1 MDSHC
6 TAQLTFVLGGLLGQY
21 VTFERLTAFDGTA
34 RTDAEA
40 LFGAAFRLHF
50 WHDTI
55 YPFRDSSIFDDDRW
69 QQYAAL
75 GCLLSLIG
83 NSFHCC
89 FRGKKNDPSRQNL
102 RYRYSYRLPY
112 RNTHR
117 NKLPAMR
124 KNMAYFFISSFSAPE
139 P

>member
-1 MDSHC
+1 MTLS
-6 TAQLTFVLGGLLGQY
+6 TLF
-21 VTFERLTAFDGTA
+21 GTA
-34 RTDAEA
+34 PFLMMTGGSNTLLLDACSHLSA
-40 LFGAAFRLHF
+40 TVSTAAFAGRK
-50 WHDTI
+50 TI
-55 YPFRDSSIFDDDRW
+55 
-69 QQYAAL
+69 A
-75 GCLLSLIG
+75 
-83 NSFHCC
+83 
-89 FRGKKNDPSRQNL
+89 SRQNL